1 MQRQK
6 ESNRKNFERNEKN
19 SKKGNLY
26 AFAECQARG
35 SARERTAWGVAPQ
48 WLVSDICWSKKFNR
62 EYLSFRIKE
71 SFNTS
76 NVYLEF
82 LLQFSSLTLKS
93 VTVTLFVKYAWLF
106 KSIDLYTWCS
116 CFEFAI
122 VGGRCLAKMSNL
134 SV

>member
-93 VTVTLFVKYAWLF
+93 VTVILFVKYAWLF

-122 VGGRCLAKMSNL
+122 VGERCLAKMSNL

>member
-1 MQRQK
+1 MERQK

-76 NVYLEF
+76 NVCLEF

-93 VTVTLFVKYAWLF
+93 VTVILFVKYAWLF

>member
-6 ESNRKNFERNEKN
+6 GSNRKNFERNEKN

-93 VTVTLFVKYAWLF
+93 VTVILFVKYAWLF

-116 CFEFAI
+116 CFESAI

>member
-93 VTVTLFVKYAWLF
+93 VTVILFVKYAWLF

-122 VGGRCLAKMSNL
+122 VGGRSLAKMSNL

>member
-26 AFAECQARG
+26 AFAECQALA
-35 SARERTAWGVAPQ
+35 SARERTAWGVALQ
-48 WLVSDICWSKKFNR
+48 WLVSDICRSKKFNR

-71 SFNTS
+71 SFNTW

-82 LLQFSSLTLKS
+82 LQQFSSLTLKR
-93 VTVTLFVKYAWLF
+93 VTVILFVKYAWLF